1 MLPDPLHPALVHFP
15 LALAGLIPLF
25 VIGAIVAMRR
35 GVAPRRAWVLVV
47 AMMALL
53 AGSSVLA
60 VETGEDEEEVVEEV
74 VDHDIIH
81 VHEER
86 AEMFR
91 NIALATLVLAL
102 VGLAAGKVGW
112 VGRGSASGMAFLL
125 AGLAWGVGESG
136 GELVYQHGAANAYIE
151 QSGTFMPA
159 PEDHDDAGEDDHDD
173 EGADDDD

>member
-15 LALAGLIPLF
+15 LALAGLVPLF

-35 GVAPRRAWVLVV
+35 GVDPRRAWSLAVV
-47 AMMALL
+47 MIALL
-53 AGSSVLA
+53 AGSSILA

-86 AEMFR
+86 AELFR
-91 NIALATLVLAL
+91 NLAVLTLILAAA
-102 VGLAAGKVGW
+102 GLAKGKIG
-112 VGRGSASGMAFLL
+112 GFSRGAATGMAFVV

-136 GELVYQHGAANAYIE
+136 GDLVYEHGAANAYIE
-151 QSGTFMPA
+151 QSETATPVSEHG
-159 PEDHDDAGEDDHDD
+159 EGEGQEDDD
-173 EGADDDD
+173 

>member
-15 LALAGLIPLF
+15 LALAGLVPLF

-74 VDHDIIH
+74 VDHDIIEI
-81 VHEER
+81 HEER

-102 VGLAAGKVGW
+102 VGLTAGKVGW
-112 VGRGSASGMAFLL
+112 VGRGAASGMAFLL
-125 AGLAWGVGESG
+125 GALAWGVGESG
-136 GELVYQHGAANAYIE
+136 GDLVYKHGAANAYIE
-151 QSGTFMPA
+151 QADTAMPA
-159 PEDHDDAGEDDHDD
+159 SEDH
-173 EGADDDD
+173 ADDDDDHADDD

>member
-15 LALAGLIPLF
+15 LALAGLVPLF

-35 GVAPRRAWVLVV
+35 GIAPRRAWSLVV

-86 AEMFR
+86 AERFR
-91 NIALATLVLAL
+91 NVALATLVLAV
-102 VGLAAGKVGW
+102 VGLASGKVGL
-112 VGRGSASGMAFLL
+112 VGRGIASGMAFLL
-125 AGLAWGVGESG
+125 GVLAWGVGESG
-136 GELVYQHGAANAYIE
+136 GELVYEHGAANAYIE
-151 QSGTFMPA
+151 QADTAMPA
-159 PEDHDDAGEDDHDD
+159 SEDHDDDDH
-173 EGADDDD
+173 ADDD